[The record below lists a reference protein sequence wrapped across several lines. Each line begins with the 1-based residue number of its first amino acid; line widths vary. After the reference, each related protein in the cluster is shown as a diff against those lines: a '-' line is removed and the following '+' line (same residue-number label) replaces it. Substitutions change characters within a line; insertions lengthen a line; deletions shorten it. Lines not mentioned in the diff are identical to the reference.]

1 MTNREFL
8 NAVINANVSEEIKE
22 YAKAAIEK
30 LDTRN
35 ASRNS
40 KPSKV
45 QLENAPIKE
54 ALLNHLRGTSE
65 KLTEMDL
72 GLVLNV
78 THNKAGS
85 LARQLVAE
93 GLVLMEEVKIPKV
106 GKRKVYFAA
115 PVEEETM
122 EENE

>member
-8 NAVINANVSEEIKE
+8 TAVINANVSEEIKE

-35 ASRNS
+35 ANRNS

-72 GLVLNV
+72 GAVLNV

-85 LARQLVAE
+85 LARH
-93 GLVLMEEVKIPKV
+93 
-106 GKRKVYFAA
+106 
-115 PVEEETM
+115 
-122 EENE
+122 